1 MAKCG
6 LQDRPPNY
14 SIPKD
19 KEATYFGHI
28 TRHTR
33 GKPDPTK
40 YSRPM
45 SWVAPNGNF
54 AKGGNRKTF
63 TDEAQKH
70 SAKIPCPSKYKNIR
84 ESRVLQGKI
93 DLAEGTD
100 YLSDCT
106 YRGKMFP
113 GPGSYKENP
122 FAVKEKAREVKI
134 AAP

>member
-1 MAKCG
+1 
-6 LQDRPPNY
+6 
-14 SIPKD
+14 
-19 KEATYFGHI
+19 
-28 TRHTR
+28 
-33 GKPDPTK
+33 
-40 YSRPM
+40 M

-54 AKGGNRKTF
+54 GKGGNRKTF

-70 SAKIPCPSKYKNIR
+70 SSKIPCPSKYKNTR
-84 ESRVLQGKI
+84 EPRVLQGKL
-93 DLAEGTD
+93 DQAEGTD